1 MIRNERRRRRSMKI
15 KIVIGIVVC
24 LGILITGV
32 YVLTFLMKKNEPSSE
47 SYLIRPGL
55 SVGPISIGMKRDEV
69 LRLAGEPFS
78 SIRYGDRFSDFVV
91 HYDAGRVSEIMVVA
105 LLYHTAEGI
114 CTETTVE
121 QFLDLYPEAK
131 RICYIDMGGS
141 GYTSGFVY
149 DAIDKGIAYERFYLG
164 KRSDDFLNTIY
175 IHRPN
180 VPITIGGEV
189 IPCENL

>member
-1 MIRNERRRRRSMKI
+1 MKI

-24 LGILITGV
+24 LGILFTGV
-32 YVLTFLMKKNEPSSE
+32 YVLTFIMNTNGPSSE

-114 CTETTVE
+114 CTETAVE

-141 GYTSGFVY
+141 GFTSGFVY
-149 DAIDKGIAYERFYLG
+149 DAIDKGIAYERFYLEN
-164 KRSDDFLNTIY
+164 RSHDFLNTIY
-175 IHRPN
+175 IHRLH
-180 VPITIGGEV
+180 VPVTIYGEV
-189 IPCENL
+189 TPCENMPKAEK